1 MENTLKTEKTAA
13 EGSLTGWRKMVS
25 KAVHPETGAMEED
38 SVKERLKS
46 LDAAWARF
54 DQAHYRLM
62 SSLVDGDKEE
72 EQEDWEKQMEEYC
85 LVKEEGLA
93 ALKKVEGIKIKV
105 RFTLCNQPGRSL
117 VNVYVQTT

>member
-1 MENTLKTEKTAA
+1 
-13 EGSLTGWRKMVS
+13 MVS

-46 LDAAWARF
+46 LDGAWARF

-85 LVKEEGLA
+85 MVKEEGLA
-93 ALKKVEGIKIKV
+93 ALKKVEGIQIKV
-105 RFTLCNQPGRSL
+105 RFTPL
-117 VNVYVQTT
+117 

>member
-25 KAVHPETGAMEED
+25 KAVHPETGTMEGD
-38 SVKERLKS
+38 SVRERLKS
-46 LDAAWARF
+46 LDAAWMRF
-54 DQAHYRLM
+54 DQAHYSLM
-62 SSLVDGDKEE
+62 GSLVDGDKEE

-93 ALKKVEGIKIKV
+93 ALKKVEGIKMKV
-105 RFTLCNQPGRSL
+105 RFISC
-117 VNVYVQTT
+117 